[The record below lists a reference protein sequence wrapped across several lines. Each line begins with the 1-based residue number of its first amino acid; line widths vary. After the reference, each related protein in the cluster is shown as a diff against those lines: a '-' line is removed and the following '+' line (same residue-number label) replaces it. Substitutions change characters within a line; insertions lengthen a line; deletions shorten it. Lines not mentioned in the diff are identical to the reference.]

1 MPIWG
6 SHQMLTKL
14 AEQAWIGFIIG
25 FILGMLF
32 QPAHGRDLGQWGN
45 SDPDT
50 KEWFRTLM
58 QPDNPTISCC
68 GDGDAYYADKINVID
83 GKTYVTVTDERDDKP
98 LGRVHIPV
106 GTVIEVPDTKL
117 KWDRGNPTGHNILF
131 VMYTSRYV
139 LCFVQST
146 GI

>member
-1 MPIWG
+1 
-6 SHQMLTKL
+6 MLKVSITTVGTL
-14 AEQAWIGFIIG
+14 AFLIGLLFG
-25 FILGMLF
+25 LMF
-32 QPAHGRDLGQWGN
+32 QPAHGRNLGQWEN

-68 GDGDAYYADKINVID
+68 GDGDAYYADKINIID
-83 GKTYVTVTDERDDKP
+83 GKTYVTITDERDDKP
-98 LGRVHIPV
+98 LVRGHIPV
-106 GTVIEVPDTKL
+106 GTVILVPDYKL
-117 KWDRGNPTGHNILF
+117 KWDRGNPTGHNIIF
-131 VMYTSRYV
+131 VIYSSLYV

>member
-1 MPIWG
+1 
-6 SHQMLTKL
+6 MLTKL
-14 AEQAWIGFIIG
+14 AEQAIIGFIIG
-25 FILGMLF
+25 FLLIMLF
-32 QPAHGRDLGQWGN
+32 QPAHARDLGQWGN

-50 KEWFRTLM
+50 KEWFRSLM

-68 GDGDAYYADKINVID
+68 GDSDAYYADKITIID
-83 GKTYVTVTDERDDKP
+83 GKTFVTITDERDDIP
-98 LGRVHIPV
+98 LGRQHIDV
-106 GTVIEVPDTKL
+106 GTVIEVPDYKL

-131 VMYTSRYV
+131 VMYTSLYV

>member
-1 MPIWG
+1 MSKGLEYLIAF
-6 SHQMLTKL
+6 LL
-14 AEQAWIGFIIG
+14 GFVLVTVLIH
-25 FILGMLF
+25 
-32 QPAHGRDLGQWGN
+32 PAPARNLGQWEN

-83 GKTYVTVTDERDDKP
+83 GKTYVTITDERDDKP
-98 LGRVHIPV
+98 LVRGHIPV
-106 GTVIEVPDTKL
+106 GTVILVPDYKL
-117 KWDRGNPTGHNILF
+117 KWDRGNPTGHNIIF
-131 VMYTSRYV
+131 VIYSSLYV